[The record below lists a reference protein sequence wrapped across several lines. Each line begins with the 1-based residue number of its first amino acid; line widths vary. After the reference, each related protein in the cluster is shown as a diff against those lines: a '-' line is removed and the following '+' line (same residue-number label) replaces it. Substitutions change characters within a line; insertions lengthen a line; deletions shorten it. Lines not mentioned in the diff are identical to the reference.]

1 MNDQRHPS
9 HQRQILLGVFFIVAL
24 SILAFYTL
32 FLTDI
37 HLFSKPILMTVYFPE
52 ANNLREGDPVQ
63 LLGAR
68 IGRVKEVAPNVTVE
82 ARKRIRTVLSLD
94 REVELLE
101 DAVISIRE
109 TSLLGGRN
117 VFIDPGTFGGP
128 VLVPL
133 DDGAFYGEVFKN
145 PFASLGDIGTL
156 LNENR
161 ASINGFLTNLD
172 AITDDV
178 RAGKGLLGTLI
189 SSETMASDASE
200 LFGSAKELSANL
212 RDASAQL
219 RSGQGVLGS
228 LFYDEALKKKLTD
241 TFDNLQGLSA
251 DLRSQQG
258 VLGALIYDPA
268 LKERLIGAID
278 DIASFVG
285 KLDEGEGALPM
296 LMTDQAFKDQLATL
310 VSDLNATMADVRVL
324 VADTR
329 AGKGTVGK
337 LLTEEDLYADLRKAI
352 GVLTRSLEDYREAAP
367 ITSFTSVL
375 FAAF

>member
-1 MNDQRHPS
+1 MN

-32 FLTDI
+32 FLTDV

-128 VLVPL
+128 VMVALE
-133 DDGAFYGEVFKN
+133 DGAFYGEVFKN

-172 AITDDV
+172 AITDDL
-178 RAGKGLLGTLI
+178 RAGKGLLGSLI
-189 SSETMASDASE
+189 SSESMASDASE

-219 RSGQGVLGS
+219 KSGQGVLGS
-228 LFYDEALKKKLTD
+228 LFYDEALKEKLTD

-258 VLGALIYDPA
+258 ALGALIYDPA

-285 KLDEGEGALPM
+285 KLDEGQGALPM
-296 LMTDQAFKDQLATL
+296 LMTDQAFKEQLSA
-310 VSDLNATMADVRVL
+310 VVADLNAMLADVRVL
-324 VADTR
+324 VADTK

-337 LLTEEDLYADLRKAI
+337 LLTEDALYDDFRKAI
-352 GVLTRSLEDYREAAP
+352 AVLTRSLEDYREAAP

>member
-1 MNDQRHPS
+1 MNP
-9 HQRQILLGVFFIVAL
+9 QRQILLGVFFIVAL
-24 SILAFYTL
+24 AILAFYTL
-32 FLTDI
+32 FLTDV
-37 HLFSKPILMTVYFPE
+37 HLLSKPILMTVYFPE

-68 IGRVKEVAPNVTVE
+68 IGRVKEVAPYVTVE

-128 VLVPL
+128 VLEPL
-133 DDGAFYGEVFKN
+133 EDGAFYGEVFKN
-145 PFASLGDIGTL
+145 PLASLGDIGVL

-161 ASINGFLTNLD
+161 AAINGFLTNLD
-172 AITDDV
+172 ALTADL
-178 RAGKGLLGTLI
+178 RAGKGLLGRLV
-189 SSETMASDASE
+189 SNEGMANDASE

-219 RSGQGVLGS
+219 KSGQGVLGA
-228 LFYDEALKKKLTD
+228 LLYDEALKQKLAD
-241 TFDNLQGLSA
+241 TFENLEGLSA

-258 VLGALIYDPA
+258 VLGALIYDPG
-268 LKERLIGAID
+268 LKERLVAAID
-278 DIASFVG
+278 DFASFVG
-285 KLDEGEGALPM
+285 KLDQGEGALPM
-296 LMTDQAFKDQLATL
+296 LMTDKAFKDQLLAIAT
-310 VSDLNATMADVRVL
+310 DLNATLADVRTL
-324 VADTR
+324 VADAR
-329 AGKGTVGK
+329 AGKGTIGK
-337 LLTEEDLYADLRKAI
+337 LLTEDALYTDLRQAV

>member
-1 MNDQRHPS
+1 MNQ
-9 HQRQILLGVFFIVAL
+9 QRQILLGVFFLVAL
-24 SILAFYTL
+24 TILAFYTL

-37 HLFSKPILMTVYFPE
+37 HLFSNPILMSVYFPE

-128 VLVPL
+128 VLEAL
-133 DDGAFYGEVFKN
+133 EDGAFYGEVFKN

-161 ASINGFLTNLD
+161 AAINGFLSNLD
-172 AITDDV
+172 AITDDL
-178 RAGKGLLGTLI
+178 RAGKGLLGRLV
-189 SSETMASDASE
+189 SDEEMGSDAE
-200 LFGSAKELSANL
+200 LLVSSTKDLAGNL

-219 RSGQGVLGS
+219 KNGQGLLGA
-228 LFYDEALKKKLTD
+228 LFYDEAMKAKLGD
-241 TFDNLQGLSA
+241 TLDNLQGLSA

-268 LKERLIGAID
+268 LKERLTHAID

-285 KLDEGEGALPM
+285 KLDQGEGALPM
-296 LMTDQAFKDQLATL
+296 LMTDKAFKDQLATL
-310 VSDLNATMADVRVL
+310 VADLQATLADVRTI
-324 VADTR
+324 VADTK

-337 LLTEEDLYADLRKAI
+337 LLTEDALYADLRQAV